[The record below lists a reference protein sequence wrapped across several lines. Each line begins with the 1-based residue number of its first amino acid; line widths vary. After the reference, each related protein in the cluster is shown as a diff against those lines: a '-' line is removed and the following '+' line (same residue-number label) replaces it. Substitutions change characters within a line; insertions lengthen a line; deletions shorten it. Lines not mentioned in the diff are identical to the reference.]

1 MESSELKERILVG
14 AFLGFILIC
23 SLDGRIESRIKG
35 SIYLVLSGPYLILFI
50 VGLLIAFI
58 GYVFK
63 ATKLPAWDVWQDW
76 LIAMGM
82 TLSLIAVGIA
92 IFA

>member
-1 MESSELKERILVG
+1 MKRSEVKERILAG
-14 AFLGFILIC
+14 IFLGLVIIC

-35 SIYLVLSGPYLILFI
+35 NIYLVLSGSCLILFI
-50 VGLLIAFI
+50 MGLLIAFI

-76 LIAMGM
+76 FVAIGM
-82 TLSLIAVGIA
+82 TLSFMAVGVA
-92 IFA
+92 IFT